1 MPCLHWWIPR
11 LGLKLGETG
20 KIPSKTKKVIIIF
33 WGILCRGNIVIT
45 WSRCASNLP
54 SLDLWLFP
62 VSCSFLGRRLNQ
74 DQLQWGPS
82 RKCRH
87 GAYMLDTLGPRP
99 LSISSSKKQITF
111 KILYILVKQGI
122 VRVNPTQSQISDGD
136 LIRKKED
143 AKKIAKLIKKMC
155 GQYWNGKKTILDEL
169 LCWGG
174 YFIAVSS
181 RFFWSFELND
191 LWSKK
196 ICRLIKT
203 IVWSGATFILRWSCF
218 LFLPEFQHLP
228 FQKIGSA
235 QLCFKTSIIWRQT
248 FWFTDKLI
256 FANIRD
262 PRKSRM
268 GEFWR
273 QCCGIKLSSSMIT
286 ASRRC

>member
-11 LGLKLGETG
+11 LGLKLEETG
-20 KIPSKTKKVIIIF
+20 KIPWKTKKVIIIF

-99 LSISSSKKQITF
+99 LSISSSKKQIPF

-143 AKKIAKLIKKMC
+143 AKKIAKLIKKIC
-155 GQYWNGKKTILDEL
+155 GQYWNGKKRHQPSPRYSTEPYCANSPHKSVQENWKI
-169 LCWGG
+169 
-174 YFIAVSS
+174 FP
-181 RFFWSFELND
+181 FPD
-191 LWSKK
+191 LSWIIHSPMVFPS
-196 ICRLIKT
+196 RLISQDVSWNFASQADFGPCGTGNIEVVHLEAGNPEIMSLYLK
-203 IVWSGATFILRWSCF
+203 
-218 LFLPEFQHLP
+218 LFHVLSLSTEWMVSLSVF
-228 FQKIGSA
+228 
-235 QLCFKTSIIWRQT
+235 
-248 FWFTDKLI
+248 
-256 FANIRD
+256 NRD
-262 PRKSRM
+262 YY
-268 GEFWR
+268 
-273 QCCGIKLSSSMIT
+273 
-286 ASRRC
+286 